1 MNSAPIASVRSRA
14 ERRKWLIEFVGFWLL
29 SLCNNF
35 GYVVMLSAAHDIL
48 KQEGN
53 DSTTQPV
60 SHNTT
65 NRFDCNP
72 TSTGAILL
80 ADILPALIIKVT
92 APLFM
97 HKISY
102 NIRFALIVIFAV
114 SALVIVGLSK
124 VVAFSLFGVACAS
137 ISSGFGEITMLQ
149 LTSFYPKHTVS
160 AWSSGTG
167 AAGLLGALS
176 FAALTGPLK
185 VKPRTAILILLF
197 IPVLQV
203 FSYIMVGASQ
213 AAAKHREYQQI
224 SDATTTDADTDNN
237 TEEKITVN
245 KTTTVTKFMSKLQL
259 VKPLL
264 KYMIPLSLVYFAE
277 YLINQGL
284 YELIFFHKSNLSHSS
299 QYRWYSVTYQ
309 LGVFIS
315 RSSVAFFR
323 INHLWIL
330 PIIQFTNLGIFFAC
344 VYRTAFIPSIW
355 LVFGLVVFEGLI
367 GGGAYVNT
375 FYKISIEIPEPD
387 REFSMGVASVGDSFG
402 ITFAGLLAIPL
413 HNAICQ

>member
-1 MNSAPIASVRSRA
+1 
-14 ERRKWLIEFVGFWLL
+14 
-29 SLCNNF
+29 
-35 GYVVMLSAAHDIL
+35 
-48 KQEGN
+48 
-53 DSTTQPV
+53 
-60 SHNTT
+60 
-65 NRFDCNP
+65 
-72 TSTGAILL
+72 AILL

-124 VVAFSLFGVACAS
+124 VVAFSLFGIACAS

-160 AWSSGTG
+160 AWPSGTG
-167 AAGLLGALS
+167 AAALLGALS
-176 FAALTGPLK
+176 FAALTAPLK
-185 VKPRTAILILLF
+185 VNPRTAILILIF
-197 IPVLQV
+197 ISVLQV
-203 FSYIMVGASQ
+203 FGVWVVKSLTITVGKRPFTSMYVSRGGRKRLYMLRYGDSRCRKLSFRSKYDRVTALFLTFT
-213 AAAKHREYQQI
+213 I
-224 SDATTTDADTDNN
+224 SDATTTDADTDND

-284 YELIFFHKSNLSHSS
+284 YELIFFHKSKLSHSS

-315 RSSVAFFR
+315 RALVAFFR

-367 GGGAYVNT
+367 DGGAYVNT

-387 REFSMGVASVGDSFG
+387 REF
-402 ITFAGLLAIPL
+402 
-413 HNAICQ
+413 

>member
-29 SLCNNF
+29 GLCNNF

-124 VVAFSLFGVACAS
+124 VVAFSLFGIACAS

-160 AWSSGTG
+160 AWPSGTG
-167 AAGLLGALS
+167 AAALLGALS
-176 FAALTGPLK
+176 FAALTAPLK
-185 VKPRTAILILLF
+185 VKSLTITVGKRPFTSMYVSRGGRKRLYMLRYGDSRCRKLSFRSKYDRVTALF
-197 IPVLQV
+197 LT
-203 FSYIMVGASQ
+203 FT
-213 AAAKHREYQQI
+213 I
-224 SDATTTDADTDNN
+224 SDATTTDADTDND

-284 YELIFFHKSNLSHSS
+284 
-299 QYRWYSVTYQ
+299 
-309 LGVFIS
+309 
-315 RSSVAFFR
+315 
-323 INHLWIL
+323 
-330 PIIQFTNLGIFFAC
+330 
-344 VYRTAFIPSIW
+344 
-355 LVFGLVVFEGLI
+355 
-367 GGGAYVNT
+367 
-375 FYKISIEIPEPD
+375 
-387 REFSMGVASVGDSFG
+387 
-402 ITFAGLLAIPL
+402 
-413 HNAICQ
+413 

>member
-124 VVAFSLFGVACAS
+124 VVAFSLFGIACAS

-160 AWSSGTG
+160 AWPSGTG
-167 AAGLLGALS
+167 AAALLGALS
-176 FAALTGPLK
+176 FAALTAPLK
-185 VKPRTAILILLF
+185 
-197 IPVLQV
+197 
-203 FSYIMVGASQ
+203 
-213 AAAKHREYQQI
+213 I
-224 SDATTTDADTDNN
+224 SDATTTDADTDND

-284 YELIFFHKSNLSHSS
+284 
-299 QYRWYSVTYQ
+299 
-309 LGVFIS
+309 
-315 RSSVAFFR
+315 
-323 INHLWIL
+323 
-330 PIIQFTNLGIFFAC
+330 
-344 VYRTAFIPSIW
+344 
-355 LVFGLVVFEGLI
+355 
-367 GGGAYVNT
+367 
-375 FYKISIEIPEPD
+375 
-387 REFSMGVASVGDSFG
+387 
-402 ITFAGLLAIPL
+402 
-413 HNAICQ
+413 

>member
-124 VVAFSLFGVACAS
+124 VVAFSLFGIACAS

-160 AWSSGTG
+160 AWPSGTG
-167 AAGLLGALS
+167 AAALLGALS
-176 FAALTGPLK
+176 FAALTAPLK
-185 VKPRTAILILLF
+185 VNPRTAILILIF
-197 IPVLQV
+197 ISVLQV
-203 FSYIMVGASQ
+203 FGVWVVKSLTITVGKRPFTSMYVSRGGRKRLYMLRYGDSRCRKLSFRSKYDRVTALFLTFT
-213 AAAKHREYQQI
+213 I
-224 SDATTTDADTDNN
+224 SDATTTDADTDND

-284 YELIFFHKSNLSHSS
+284 
-299 QYRWYSVTYQ
+299 
-309 LGVFIS
+309 
-315 RSSVAFFR
+315 
-323 INHLWIL
+323 
-330 PIIQFTNLGIFFAC
+330 
-344 VYRTAFIPSIW
+344 
-355 LVFGLVVFEGLI
+355 
-367 GGGAYVNT
+367 
-375 FYKISIEIPEPD
+375 
-387 REFSMGVASVGDSFG
+387 
-402 ITFAGLLAIPL
+402 
-413 HNAICQ
+413 